1 MPLICALLGL
11 RPLHWP
17 FVRLVFCRLL
27 SIDCSL
33 RFQHS
38 CRVCVCCVTSGAEMS
53 PILLAGQKC
62 LACRT
67 CGAEMSRM
75 LQLRGRNVLHF
86 FTSQYRRHV
95 LLAALSGPIFLAS
108 AVLRTSAS
116 IILLWHGRGT
126 QTQRPISLSRS
137 HWGRDVS
144 HMSHLRGRDVSHVAI
159 IAGQKCFAFLD
170 PTVPTKMSWSK
181 VLRTAEVYCYGMVR
195 EPRDPMVSQ
204 SITFD
209 DLHPHYVHALNIHRF
224 ATW

>member
-53 PILLAGQKC
+53 PILFAGQKC

-116 IILLWHGRGT
+116 IIGMVGEP
-126 QTQRPISLSRS
+126 RPNGQSVYRVRI
-137 HWGRDVS
+137 GAE
-144 HMSHLRGRDVSHVAI
+144 MSHICRGRDVSHVAI

-170 PTVPTKMSWSK
+170 PTVPTKMSWGK